1 MHCANPDRRR
11 CIDGKC
17 HCVADPDAPWF
28 LCCFFVRGWAV
39 LFKTIKPWRHHTC
52 FSYILHRH
60 FELMTQWYCSTL
72 LKTKRVTLTIG
83 HCTVKLIS
91 NIMSNS
97 VKTIVFYAHGF
108 DTICSKNTIYTILRT
123 ILDST
128 YTTVNFKLVF
138 FKITCICYNT
148 FTILHP
154 ALKVTKIVYR
164 NSCCII
170 NLKSEY
176 HTLITIT
183 FQLQKKT

>member
-1 MHCANPDRRR
+1 
-11 CIDGKC
+11 
-17 HCVADPDAPWF
+17 
-28 LCCFFVRGWAV
+28 
-39 LFKTIKPWRHHTC
+39 
-52 FSYILHRH
+52 
-60 FELMTQWYCSTL
+60 
-72 LKTKRVTLTIG
+72 
-83 HCTVKLIS
+83 
-91 NIMSNS
+91 MSNS

-108 DTICSKNTIYTILRT
+108 DTICAKNIYTILRT

-164 NSCCII
+164 NSCWII

-183 FQLQKKT
+183 FQLQKNLNKLNKNK